1 MSQENVKI
9 VQRAYDALRREDW
22 DTYAALHDPECV
34 IFPRTLGVE
43 GGVPYRGHEGLH
55 TFWTDIRGSFADW
68 LPEIEEARDFGD
80 TVVVKAH
87 FRARGKDSGVA
98 LDEVIWQAIK
108 IRGGRATWWM
118 VCNSEQE
125 ALQAAGLSE

>member
-1 MSQENVKI
+1 
-9 VQRAYDALRREDW
+9 
-22 DTYAALHDPECV
+22 
-34 IFPRTLGVE
+34 
-43 GGVPYRGHEGLH
+43 
-55 TFWTDIRGSFADW
+55 
-68 LPEIEEARDFGD
+68 
-80 TVVVKAH
+80 VVKTH

-125 ALQAAGLSE
+125 GRRAVGVGDWIVRRRFESCRRTPETALERGFRLSTKSHY